1 MLLLEKENKQLM
13 RINVHTFVMCTRM
26 YKKACTVDGRESD
39 ESKTEN
45 NIIHYLSG
53 TDKNEK
59 VKKKKY

>member
-1 MLLLEKENKQLM
+1 
-13 RINVHTFVMCTRM
+13 M